1 MLLDVIKNAMQ
12 HEDLT
17 FIEDFIWRDKIFTLL
32 KICRLKS
39 DLGIKYFKNISILRY
54 QEVVPVVWTTNLDI
68 TMKYT
73 IDNEDTI
80 LQMLKWYSTFEIIL
94 IFCWKKLY

>member
-1 MLLDVIKNAMQ
+1 MQ

-32 KICRLKS
+32 KNCRLKS

-80 LQMLKWYSTFEIIL
+80 LQMLKLYSTFEIIL

>member
-1 MLLDVIKNAMQ
+1 MQ

-17 FIEDFIWRDKIFTLL
+17 FIEDFIWKDKIFTLL

-94 IFCWKKLY
+94 IFCWKKLYYMCLK

>member
-1 MLLDVIKNAMQ
+1 MH
-12 HEDLT
+12 HEDLA

-39 DLGIKYFKNISILRY
+39 DLGIKYFKYISILRY

-80 LQMLKWYSTFEIIL
+80 LQMLKWYSTFETIL

>member
-1 MLLDVIKNAMQ
+1 MH
-12 HEDLT
+12 HEDLA

-94 IFCWKKLY
+94 IFCWKKLYYMCLK

>member
-1 MLLDVIKNAMQ
+1 MQ

-32 KICRLKS
+32 KNCRLKS
-39 DLGIKYFKNISILRY
+39 DLGIKYFKNISIFRY

>member
-1 MLLDVIKNAMQ
+1 MQ

-80 LQMLKWYSTFEIIL
+80 LQMLKRYSTFEIIL
-94 IFCWKKLY
+94 VFCWKKLY

>member
-1 MLLDVIKNAMQ
+1 MQ

-32 KICRLKS
+32 KICRLKG

-94 IFCWKKLY
+94 IFCWKKLYYMCLK